1 MANSTE
7 SATFVAQHV
16 MEINDVQKLKN
27 EELTVTS
34 AKFQSKDDPKPIEF
48 EMVARFG
55 SEKKDFLSL
64 RFVSRKQAVTK
75 THSQFSVVDH
85 EGKIMAHEE
94 GSIRRLEPGTFMG
107 CPEVLPLNRI
117 TGPEVT
123 ILCILEYLPS
133 ESASGPVMAHPGK
146 TQLQTDLINLFEFG
160 AFSDVT
166 FLVHEKE
173 FAAHKSVLTS
183 RSIYFKNMFD
193 AEMLESTTNRV
204 HVTDVDPSTFETV
217 LRFLYSGVVE
227 EKQFEAL
234 AKLVAAA
241 EKYTMDE
248 LKRICESTMRANL
261 QMENVIDA
269 LLIADTH
276 NCSSLLRDAKTF
288 FKPLAKFLK
297 KKENDWNKLVERPG
311 LLFEL
316 LSCLAE

>member
-7 SATFVAQHV
+7 SATTYVAQHV
-16 MEINDVQKLKN
+16 MEIKDVQKLKN
-27 EELTVTS
+27 EALTVTS

-64 RFVSRKQAVTK
+64 RFVSRKQAVTW
-75 THSQFSVVDH
+75 THFQFSVVDH
-85 EGKIMAHEE
+85 EGKMMAHL
-94 GSIRRLEPGTFMG
+94 GYSLIRRLEAGIFKG
-107 CPEVLPLNRI
+107 YPEVLPLNRI

-241 EKYTMDE
+241 E
-248 LKRICESTMRANL
+248 
-261 QMENVIDA
+261 
-269 LLIADTH
+269 
-276 NCSSLLRDAKTF
+276 
-288 FKPLAKFLK
+288 
-297 KKENDWNKLVERPG
+297 
-311 LLFEL
+311 
-316 LSCLAE
+316 